1 MTADKS
7 TPRSPDDHVLMEY
20 MYTLP
25 PVRCILLSLR
35 ELCPDDRFLV
45 VVTETKS
52 LGTSVLADGI
62 SID

>member
-1 MTADKS
+1 
-7 TPRSPDDHVLMEY
+7 

-25 PVRCILLSLR
+25 PVRCIPVSSR

-45 VVTETKS
+45 VAIETKS
-52 LGTSVLADGI
+52 LGISVFVDGI